1 MKAPNIYQSRRHGN
15 HLKKMA
21 LDLAMARVAMA
32 ELVELGLVVTGFRLG
47 TCASITVASPYA
59 DVTHRNADAIKRN
72 ADAINRVST
81 PLQFIPMGFG
91 FNGAFRYT
99 TFAAAFGDWT
109 VEWHKRLYPS
119 RPRRDA
125 IYRGCTTGTELR
137 VRHHG

>member
-1 MKAPNIYQSRRHGN
+1 MKAPNIYQYKRHSN

-21 LDLAMARVAMA
+21 LDIAMARVAMA
-32 ELVELGLVVTGFRLG
+32 ELMELGLVVTRFRLG

-59 DVTHRNADAIKRN
+59 DVASPCSDAIKRV
-72 ADAINRVST
+72 AT
-81 PLQFIPMGFG
+81 PLQFIPVGFG

-99 TFAAAFGDWT
+99 TFAATFGDWT